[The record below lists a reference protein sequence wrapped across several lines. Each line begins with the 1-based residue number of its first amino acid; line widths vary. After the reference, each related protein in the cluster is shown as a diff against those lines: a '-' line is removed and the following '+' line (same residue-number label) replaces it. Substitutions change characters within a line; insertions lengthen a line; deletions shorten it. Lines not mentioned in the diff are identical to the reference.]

1 MSQRIHIRGVELVYE
16 MLGSTGPVVAIS
28 PGGRRGLSSDR
39 ALGEL
44 LAEAGFRALVYDRRN
59 TGAADIG
66 FPGTSE
72 AREQAED
79 LLALL
84 HALNIGPAYIAGCS
98 SGSRMSLLLTL
109 HHPQM
114 VKALLLWRV
123 TGGEYA
129 ATRLAHNY
137 YNQFVAA
144 AEKGGIDAVAETDHF
159 QALIAANPRN
169 RDILDAMGKEGFIAA
184 MHNWHRGFSQG
195 SHHPVAGIS
204 PNEMRSI
211 TTPTIIVP
219 GNDFVHPRPP
229 AQAAHRLIPNSE
241 YREVLTHDVAVDV
254 DFAGWEA
261 ANGTLAAVFID
272 FLRKQERAA
281 G

>member
-1 MSQRIHIRGVELVYE
+1 MAQRILIRGVELAYE
-16 MLGSTGPVVAIS
+16 MLGNVGPVVAIS
-28 PGGRRGLSSDR
+28 PGGRRGMESDR
-39 ALGEL
+39 ALGVL
-44 LAEAGFRALVYDRRN
+44 LVQAGFRALIYDRRN

-72 AREQAED
+72 ALEQAED

-84 HALNIGPAYIAGCS
+84 NALGTGPVYIAGCS

-109 HHPQM
+109 HHPEM

-129 ATRLAHNY
+129 AKRLAHNY
-137 YNQFVAA
+137 YNQFIAA
-144 AEKGGIDAVAETDHF
+144 AEKGGIEAVSQTDHF
-159 QALIAANPRN
+159 KALIAANPRN
-169 RDILDAMGKEGFIAA
+169 AGILDGMGAEAFIAA
-184 MHNWHRGFSQG
+184 MQRWHAGFQDG

-204 PNEMRSI
+204 PDEMRSI
-211 TTPTIIVP
+211 KTPTIIVP
-219 GNDFVHPRPP
+219 GNDFVHPKPP

-241 YREVLTHDVAVDV
+241 YREVMYHDVEVDV

-261 ANGTLAAVFID
+261 ANGSLASVFID
-272 FLRKQERAA
+272 FLRKQER
-281 G
+281 